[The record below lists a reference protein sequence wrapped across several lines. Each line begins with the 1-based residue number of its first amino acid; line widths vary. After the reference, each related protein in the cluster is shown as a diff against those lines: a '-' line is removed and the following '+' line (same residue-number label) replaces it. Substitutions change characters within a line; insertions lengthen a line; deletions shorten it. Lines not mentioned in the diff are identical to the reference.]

1 MSKTV
6 HSIKLQAYNSVDL
19 DRLSYSNGDMVY
31 DLTNGTVRLMDGITN
46 GGKQLLRADLS
57 NVSAGAILSV
67 TSIIASGT
75 ISAATLVGS
84 ISSLQVTSALA
95 YTPVSPT
102 VLTTT
107 LNGYVTSSS
116 LTTTLNGYVTSSSLT
131 TTLNGYATTSSVAFK
146 APLASP
152 TFTGIVTAPTVI
164 VGGVNIKTL
173 AIAMGAA
180 LS

>member
-6 HSIKLQAYNSVDL
+6 HSIKLQAYDSVDL

-31 DLTNGTVRLMDGITN
+31 DLTNGTIRLMDGITN

-116 LTTTLNGYVTSSSLT
+116 LTTTLNGY
-131 TTLNGYATTSSVAFK
+131 ATKSSVAFN

>member
-6 HSIKLQAYNSVDL
+6 HSIKLQAYDSVDL

-31 DLTNGTVRLMDGITN
+31 DLTNGTIRLMDGVNN

-57 NVSAGAILSV
+57 NLSTSAALSV
-67 TSIIASGT
+67 SSIVATGT
-75 ISAATLVGS
+75 ITAANFSGS
-84 ISSLQVTSALA
+84 ISSLQVTTALGF
-95 YTPVSPT
+95 TPVNP
-102 VLTTT
+102 
-107 LNGYVTSSS
+107 
-116 LTTTLNGYVTSSSLT
+116 TTLNGYVTSSSLT

>member
-116 LTTTLNGYVTSSSLT
+116 LTTTLNGY
-131 TTLNGYATTSSVAFK
+131 ATTSSVAFN